1 MKLARPSCDRFSS
14 PLPSPASTITSKTP
28 PRHARPLAIATS
40 ARFIAVTLANSCC
53 TAPPDKPPRNH
64 QKPCKTF
71 IRLMNSEV
79 AKIGSVRAFLY
90 RITNNLSID
99 HTRHN
104 SVRGINDER
113 ELQILTGDTPIK
125 NSAITSS
132 NWNTCNA

>member
-1 MKLARPSCDRFSS
+1 
-14 PLPSPASTITSKTP
+14 
-28 PRHARPLAIATS
+28 
-40 ARFIAVTLANSCC
+40 
-53 TAPPDKPPRNH
+53 
-64 QKPCKTF
+64 
-71 IRLMNSEV
+71 MNSEV